1 MWAQL
6 RGNSQNLVKV
16 VSGGLPRDENE
27 QPPAIVH
34 DTRLSA
40 MINGG
45 NSFGMLAMK
54 LAVDTALAKARDG
67 GGIAVVGTNNTASGT
82 GALGYAGVY
91 SRAVQ
96 WTSHAVRADVHRCA
110 RAWCACI
117 RCCTGCVLAARLTST
132 WVHTIDSNS
141 FLWHCSTCIFC
152 PELQVLGR
160 PHCASGSGGH
170 SAVAVARVCR
180 AARLVAGRLWHQP
193 DCGAS
198 DVCTYLSCVVSPA
211 VSTHRNHHNS
221 PKNHADGQMA
231 CRGQAHPLCRSH
243 DTAARA
249 SFSTP
254 GHHCSVV
261 MLQVGMP
268 TEGEPLVMDMAT
280 SSTAY
285 FALVEAQRAG
295 RPVPDDV
302 GFDADGR
309 VTTDAGAI
317 LAGGAMRSFD
327 RCGRSP
333 GK

>member
-1 MWAQL
+1 MIMARRAHMWQDSLHNPQVLMWAQL

-40 MINGG
+40 RINGG

-117 RCCTGCVLAARLTST
+117 RFCTGCVLAARLTST

-141 FLWHCSTCIFC
+141 FLWRRSTCNFC

-198 DVCTYLSCVVSPA
+198 DVFLSCVSAQLCRCIKTITTAPKRRMIPQTDRWHA
-211 VSTHRNHHNS
+211 MGWLIHSADPTMRLHEPIPGNS
-221 PKNHADGQMA
+221 LLSGLATGGHAD
-231 CRGQAHPLCRSH
+231 RGRAAGDGHGDVLDGVLCAGGG
-243 DTAARA
+243 AARGA
-249 SFSTP
+249 P
-254 GHHCSVV
+254 C
-261 MLQVGMP
+261 
-268 TEGEPLVMDMAT
+268 
-280 SSTAY
+280 
-285 FALVEAQRAG
+285 AG
-295 RPVPDDV
+295 R
-302 GFDADGR
+302 R
-309 VTTDAGAI
+309 R
-317 LAGGAMRSFD
+317 L
-327 RCGRSP
+327 
-333 GK
+333 